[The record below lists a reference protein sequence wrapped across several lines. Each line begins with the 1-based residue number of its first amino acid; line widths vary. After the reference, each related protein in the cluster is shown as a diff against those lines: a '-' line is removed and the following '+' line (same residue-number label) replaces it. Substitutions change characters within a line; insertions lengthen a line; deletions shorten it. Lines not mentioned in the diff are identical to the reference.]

1 MHLKGTQGFFGAA
14 GRDFHR
20 EISAAKTLAVSPETA
35 LLIPPDADRSC
46 WCRAMRTIAKILL
59 TISIVL
65 SSNTIWAEDFASL
78 TQELATSGYAEK
90 SQIIDK
96 LQSLNDERALVVLK
110 ALIDGN
116 LSVNKA
122 DKGVVISKDTS
133 DGVEITH
140 AVTGEVVGVVNARA
154 LEKVRINN
162 TVRGKLRTVIASLQ
176 LGAKNHQL
184 RLQSARDLIKTPDE
198 SLRELIVV
206 ALEREAVSSVKAEMT
221 MALAMVDVQSSDDAL
236 RTQAIATLSNSYSS
250 EAVAILERLAEK
262 NADGTY
268 KDAGA
273 DIGKLA
279 ETGLAKVQ
287 NRIEVMGFFENL
299 FFGISLGSVLLL
311 AAIGLAIT
319 FGVMGVINMAHGEMI
334 MLGAYTT
341 FAIQQLFPNWIE
353 VSILVAIPMAFLVS
367 GSVGVI
373 IERTVIRH
381 LYGRP
386 LETLLATFGISLFLQ
401 QLVRTYNSNNVPVI
415 TPDWMSGFYQVNG
428 ALSLTYNRMYIIV
441 FSLLVLGLLAFLLRK
456 TLLGL
461 QMRAVTQNRA
471 MANSM
476 GIKSSWVDALTF
488 GLGSGIAGMAGVAL
502 SQITN
507 VGPNMGQGFIIDSFM
522 VVVFGGVGNLLGTF
536 YAAMGLGVVNKFL
549 EPYSGA
555 VLGKIFV
562 LVFIIL
568 FIQWRPRGLFALK
581 GRFVTD

>member
-1 MHLKGTQGFFGAA
+1 MEPPYSFPLCAQWKLWCRKMKILIRTFLLIG
-14 GRDFHR
+14 
-20 EISAAKTLAVSPETA
+20 LA
-35 LLIPPDADRSC
+35 LLLPMAQADEFTTLS
-46 WCRAMRTIAKILL
+46 TNLAK
-59 TISIVL
+59 
-65 SSNTIWAEDFASL
+65 
-78 TQELATSGYAEK
+78 SGYAQK
-90 SQIIDK
+90 SRIIDDMVA
-96 LQSLNDERALVVLK
+96 LNDERTLLVLK
-110 ALIDGN
+110 AMLDGN
-116 LSVNKA
+116 LYMRKS
-122 DKGVVISKDTS
+122 DKTVVFGRDT
-133 DGVEITH
+133 DEGVEITDIRNNQ
-140 AVTGEVVGVVNARA
+140 VVDVVGVRA
-154 LEKVRINN
+154 LDKVRINN
-162 TVRGKLRTVIASLQ
+162 SVRGKLRTVIASLQ
-176 LGAKNHQL
+176 LNAKNPEL
-184 RLQSARDLIKTPDE
+184 RRQSARDLIKSPDPT
-198 SLRELIVV
+198 LRDLIASAYEQEEL
-206 ALEREAVSSVKAEMT
+206 SSVKDEIA
-221 MALAMVDVQSSDDAL
+221 MALAMVDIESGDLERRKS
-236 RTQAIATLSNSYSS
+236 AIAILADSYSP
-250 EAVAILERLAEK
+250 EALAILERLSEKDSAGNYREDNAEIAKLAIAGAEK
-262 NADGTY
+262 VRDRMG
-268 KDAGA
+268 
-273 DIGKLA
+273 
-279 ETGLAKVQ
+279 
-287 NRIEVMGFFENL
+287 VMRFIENL

-341 FAIQQLFPNWIE
+341 FAVQQLFPNWIE
-353 VSILVAIPMAFLVS
+353 ASIIMAIPMAFIVS
-367 GSVGVI
+367 GGVGIV

-401 QLVRTYNSNNVPVI
+401 QLVRTYNSNNVPVV

-428 ALSLTYNRMYIIV
+428 ALSLTYNRLYIIL
-441 FSLLVLGLLAFLLRK
+441 FSLMVLALLALLLRK

-476 GIKSSWVDALTF
+476 GIRSSWVDALTF

-536 YAAMGLGVVNKFL
+536 FAAMGLGIVNKFL
-549 EPYSGA
+549 EPYAGA

>member
-1 MHLKGTQGFFGAA
+1 MGLGLLFIKAHA
-14 GRDFHR
+14 G
-20 EISAAKTLAVSPETA
+20 
-35 LLIPPDADRSC
+35 
-46 WCRAMRTIAKILL
+46 
-59 TISIVL
+59 
-65 SSNTIWAEDFASL
+65 DFATLSHSL
-78 TQELATSGYAEK
+78 AKSDYSQKNRIIDELA
-90 SQIIDK
+90 
-96 LQSLNDERALVVLK
+96 ALDDDRTLVIFK
-110 ALIDGN
+110 ALIEGN
-116 LSVNKA
+116 LYLRKS
-122 DKGVVISKDTS
+122 DQTVVVGRDSLE
-133 DGVEITH
+133 GVELTD
-140 AVTGEVVGVVNARA
+140 VLTGQPLEVVGIRA

-162 TVRGKLRTVIASLQ
+162 SVRGKLRTVIASLQ
-176 LGAKNHQL
+176 LSAKNSDI
-184 RLQSARDLIKTPDE
+184 RRQSARDLIKSPQPELRNLIATAYEKEE
-198 SLRELIVV
+198 S
-206 ALEREAVSSVKAEMT
+206 SSVKSEMA
-221 MALAMVDVQSSDDAL
+221 MALAMVDIESEDVKL
-236 RTQAIATLSNSYSS
+236 RREAIDILASSYSS
-250 EAVAILERLAEK
+250 EALGILERFGEKDGAGNYKEAEG
-262 NADGTY
+262 N
-268 KDAGA
+268 
-273 DIGKLA
+273 IGKLA
-279 ETGLAKVQ
+279 AEGAERV
-287 NRIEVMGFFENL
+287 RHRMEVMRFIENL

-341 FAIQQLFPNWIE
+341 FAVQQLFPNWIE
-353 VSILVAIPMAFLVS
+353 ASIIIAIPMAFLVS
-367 GSVGVI
+367 GCVGI
-373 IERTVIRH
+373 LIERTVIRH

-428 ALSLTYNRMYIIV
+428 ALSLTYNRLYIIL
-441 FSLLVLGLLAFLLRK
+441 FSLMVLGLLALLLRK

-536 YAAMGLGVVNKFL
+536 FAAMGLGIVNKFL
-549 EPYSGA
+549 EPYAGA

-562 LVFIIL
+562 LIFIIL

>member
-1 MHLKGTQGFFGAA
+1 MRIG
-14 GRDFHR
+14 
-20 EISAAKTLAVSPETA
+20 
-35 LLIPPDADRSC
+35 LLIGLG
-46 WCRAMRTIAKILL
+46 LL
-59 TISIVL
+59 LMTAQA
-65 SSNTIWAEDFASL
+65 AEFASL
-78 TQELATSGYAEK
+78 SQSFAKSDYAQKSRIIDELAA
-90 SQIIDK
+90 
-96 LQSLNDERALVVLK
+96 LNDERALSLFK
-110 ALIDGN
+110 AAFDGN
-116 LSVNKA
+116 LYLKKA
-122 DKGVVISKDTS
+122 DQAVVIGKDS
-133 DGVEITH
+133 SEGVALTD
-140 AVTGEVVGVVNARA
+140 VLTGQPLEVVGIRA

-176 LGAKNHQL
+176 LNAKNPDL
-184 RLQSARDLIKTPDE
+184 RRQSARDLIKSPQPELRALIADAYEKEE
-198 SLRELIVV
+198 SPSI
-206 ALEREAVSSVKAEMT
+206 KNEMA
-221 MALAMVDVQSSDDAL
+221 MALAMVDIESEDL
-236 RTQAIATLSNSYSS
+236 RLRKEAIATLAASYSP
-250 EAVAILERLAEK
+250 EALGILDRLGEK
-262 NADGTY
+262 DSAGNY
-268 KDAGA
+268 KEPAA

-279 ETGLAKVQ
+279 AEGAERV
-287 NRIEVMGFFENL
+287 RHRMDVMRFVENL

-341 FAIQQLFPNWIE
+341 FAVQQLFPNWIE
-353 VSILVAIPMAFLVS
+353 ASIIIAIPMAFLVS
-367 GSVGVI
+367 GCVGI
-373 IERTVIRH
+373 LIERTVIRH

-401 QLVRTYNSNNVPVI
+401 QLVRSYNSNNVPVI

-428 ALSLTYNRMYIIV
+428 ALSLTYNRLYIIL
-441 FSLLVLGLLAFLLRK
+441 FSLMVLGLLALLLRK

-536 YAAMGLGVVNKFL
+536 FAAMGLGVVNKFL
-549 EPYSGA
+549 EPYAGA

-562 LVFIIL
+562 LIFIIL

>member
-1 MHLKGTQGFFGAA
+1 
-14 GRDFHR
+14 
-20 EISAAKTLAVSPETA
+20 
-35 LLIPPDADRSC
+35 
-46 WCRAMRTIAKILL
+46 MRTILNILLVISIGLLSNKIL
-59 TISIVL
+59 
-65 SSNTIWAEDFASL
+65 AEDFASL
-78 TQELATSGYAEK
+78 TQELATSAYTEK

-96 LQSLNDERALVVLK
+96 LQALNDERALAVLK
-110 ALIDGN
+110 ALLDGN

-122 DKGVVISKDTS
+122 DKSVVIGKDTPE
-133 DGVEITH
+133 GIEINH
-140 AVTGEVVGVVNARA
+140 AVTGDALGVVSSRS
-154 LEKVRINN
+154 LDKVRINN

-176 LGAKNHQL
+176 LSAKNHQL
-184 RLQSARDLIKTPDE
+184 RLQSARDLIKSPDE

-206 ALEREAVSSVKAEMT
+206 ALERETISSVKAEMA
-221 MALAMVDVQSSDDAL
+221 MALAMVDIQSADDAL
-236 RTQAIATLSNSYSS
+236 RTQAIAILSSSYSS

-262 NADGTY
+262 NTDGTY
-268 KDAGA
+268 REASVE
-273 DIGKLA
+273 IGKLA
-279 ETGLAKVQ
+279 EAGLAKVQ
-287 NRIEVMGFFENL
+287 SRIEVMGFFENL

-353 VSILVAIPMAFLVS
+353 VSVIIAIPMAFLVS
-367 GSVGVI
+367 GGVGVV

-428 ALSLTYNRMYIIV
+428 ALSLTYNRMYIIL
-441 FSLLVLGLLAFLLRK
+441 FSLLVLGLLALLLRK

-536 YAAMGLGVVNKFL
+536 FAAMGLGIVNKFL

>member
-1 MHLKGTQGFFGAA
+1 MRGMETLVQKM
-14 GRDFHR
+14 
-20 EISAAKTLAVSPETA
+20 KTLIKTVFVIFVA
-35 LLIPPDADRSC
+35 LLVPTVHAD
-46 WCRAMRTIAKILL
+46 
-59 TISIVL
+59 
-65 SSNTIWAEDFASL
+65 EFASL
-78 TQELATSGYAEK
+78 STDLAKSGYSQK
-90 SQIIDK
+90 SRIIDD
-96 LQSLNDERALVVLK
+96 LAALNDERTLYVLK
-110 ALIDGN
+110 AMLDGN
-116 LSVNKA
+116 LYTQKS
-122 DKGVVISKDTS
+122 DKSVVIGRDT
-133 DGVEITH
+133 DAGVEITDIQTNQ
-140 AVTGEVVGVVNARA
+140 VVDVVGIRA

-162 TVRGKLRTVIASLQ
+162 SVRGKLRTVIASLQ
-176 LGAKNHQL
+176 LSAKNPDL
-184 RLQSARDLIKTPDE
+184 RRQSARDLIKSPDP
-198 SLRELIVV
+198 SLRDLIASAYEKEEL
-206 ALEREAVSSVKAEMT
+206 SSIKEEIA
-221 MALAMVDVQSSDDAL
+221 MALAMVDIEAEDIT
-236 RTQAIATLSNSYSS
+236 RRKNAIAILADSYSP
-250 EAVAILERLAEK
+250 EALAILERLNESGKASESERNTEITKLAAAGAEK
-262 NADGTY
+262 VRDRMG
-268 KDAGA
+268 
-273 DIGKLA
+273 
-279 ETGLAKVQ
+279 
-287 NRIEVMGFFENL
+287 VMRFIENL
-299 FFGISLGSVLLL
+299 FFGVSLGSVLLL

-341 FAIQQLFPNWIE
+341 FAVQQFFPNWIE
-353 VSILVAIPMAFLVS
+353 ASIILAIPMAFIVS
-367 GSVGVI
+367 GGVGI
-373 IERTVIRH
+373 LIERTVIRH

-428 ALSLTYNRMYIIV
+428 ALSLTYNRLYIIL
-441 FSLLVLGLLAFLLRK
+441 FSLMVLGLLALLLRK

-476 GIKSSWVDALTF
+476 GIRSSWVDALTF

-536 YAAMGLGVVNKFL
+536 FAAMGLGIVNKFL
-549 EPYSGA
+549 EPYAGA

>member
-1 MHLKGTQGFFGAA
+1 MRGMETLVQKM
-14 GRDFHR
+14 
-20 EISAAKTLAVSPETA
+20 KTLIKTVFVIFVA
-35 LLIPPDADRSC
+35 LLVPTVHAD
-46 WCRAMRTIAKILL
+46 
-59 TISIVL
+59 
-65 SSNTIWAEDFASL
+65 EFASL
-78 TQELATSGYAEK
+78 STDLAKSGYSQK
-90 SQIIDK
+90 SRIIDD
-96 LQSLNDERALVVLK
+96 LAALNDERTLYVLK
-110 ALIDGN
+110 AMLDGN
-116 LSVNKA
+116 LYTQKS
-122 DKGVVISKDTS
+122 DKSVVIGRDT
-133 DGVEITH
+133 DAGVEITDIQTNQ
-140 AVTGEVVGVVNARA
+140 VVDVVGIRA

-162 TVRGKLRTVIASLQ
+162 SVRGKLRTVIASLQ
-176 LGAKNHQL
+176 LSAKNPDL
-184 RLQSARDLIKTPDE
+184 RRQSARDLIKSPDP
-198 SLRELIVV
+198 SLRDLI
-206 ALEREAVSSVKAEMT
+206 ASAYEKEEHSSIKEEIA
-221 MALAMVDVQSSDDAL
+221 MALAMVDIEAEDVARQKN
-236 RTQAIATLSNSYSS
+236 AIAILADSYSP
-250 EAVAILERLAEK
+250 EALAILERLSESGKASESGRNSEITKLAAAGAEK
-262 NADGTY
+262 VRDRMG
-268 KDAGA
+268 
-273 DIGKLA
+273 
-279 ETGLAKVQ
+279 
-287 NRIEVMGFFENL
+287 VMRFIENL
-299 FFGISLGSVLLL
+299 FFGVSLGSVLLL

-341 FAIQQLFPNWIE
+341 FAVQQFFPNWIE
-353 VSILVAIPMAFLVS
+353 ASIILAIPMAFIVS
-367 GSVGVI
+367 GGVGI
-373 IERTVIRH
+373 LIERTVIRH

-428 ALSLTYNRMYIIV
+428 ALSLTYNRLYIIL
-441 FSLLVLGLLAFLLRK
+441 FSLMVLGLLALLLRK

-476 GIKSSWVDALTF
+476 GIRSSWVDALTF

-536 YAAMGLGVVNKFL
+536 FAAMGLGIVNKFL
-549 EPYSGA
+549 EPYAGA